1 VSVDDNKR
9 LVEHTFARLF
19 NRGELALADEL
30 VGENFHTHD
39 APPDAPQGPAGLRFM
54 VTMLR
59 TAFPDIH
66 YDTEELIAEG
76 DKVVA
81 RTTMSGT
88 HRGPFFGIPPTGK
101 RAKVRACVL
110 WEFRG
115 SRLRAETVYYDLAT
129 VLSQIGVL
137 DLSRRSPSARASP
150 LTNRG
155 KPSTVSLRN
164 LPSPTDVLCGIFR
177 TSPARS

>member
-1 VSVDDNKR
+1 MSVDDNKR

-88 HRGPFFGIPPTGK
+88 HRGPFFGIPPTGRSVEQDQIHILRFADGK
-101 RAKVRACVL
+101 AVEHRAVRD
-110 WEFRG
+110 
-115 SRLRAETVYYDLAT
+115 DLGMLKQLGM
-129 VLSQIGVL
+129 V
-137 DLSRRSPSARASP
+137 P
-150 LTNRG
+150 
-155 KPSTVSLRN
+155 
-164 LPSPTDVLCGIFR
+164 DV
-177 TSPARS
+177 